1 MSISS
6 SISRLVDYYKRHGF
20 SATIGRAGLA
30 AKRAFFANRMVVFSC
45 DLANQGGRTLPLPN
59 SFRIER
65 VTSNV
70 ELSPEDLREIT
81 SFWNPK
87 QALQNVN
94 ERFGKGASLW
104 LIKSGDKLAGYGWTL
119 RGDVIAPY
127 YFPMA
132 PNDVQ
137 LFDFF
142 VFPKFRGRALHWL
155 LTSHVLRT
163 LAAEGATRAFA
174 DTHEWNQA
182 QLSSFKMTRFRELGR
197 VRTFEILG
205 SKFVTWTQPEGAS
218 QVAKKQEDS
227 EKSRVLVRTHEQ

>member
-1 MSISS
+1 MGLSS
-6 SISRLVDYYKRHGF
+6 SISRLADYYKRYGF
-20 SATIGRAGLA
+20 SATIGRARLA
-30 AKRAFFANRMVVFSC
+30 AKRALFANRMVVFYC
-45 DLANQGGRTLPLPN
+45 DLANQGARAAAVPG
-59 SFRIER
+59 SFRIDR
-65 VTSNV
+65 VRSKV

-81 SFWNPK
+81 SFWNPR

-94 ERFGKGASLW
+94 DRFGKGASLW
-104 LIKSGDKLAGYGWTL
+104 LIKSGDKPAGYGWTL
-119 RGDVIAPY
+119 RGDVVAPY
-127 YFPMA
+127 YFPMG

-137 LFDFF
+137 LFDFY

-155 LTSHVLRT
+155 LTSHILQA

-205 SKFVTWTQPEGAS
+205 SKFVTWTQPESAG
-218 QVAKKQEDS
+218 QVTKNQEDS